1 MFDQD
6 DNKPSMLHRRL
17 YIFITPFTLA
27 HLSGNSVA
35 ADSKL

>member
-1 MFDQD
+1 MFDQE
-6 DNKPSMLHRRL
+6 DNKPSMLHRML
-17 YIFITPFTLA
+17 YIFITPVTPA

>member
-1 MFDQD
+1 MFDQE
-6 DNKPSMLHRRL
+6 DNKPSMLHWRF
-17 YIFITPFTLA
+17 YVVITPFIPA